1 MPTTNNFIGLRS
13 YSDHTVGTIHLK
25 RDENPE
31 TTLTFGVEVECEPKR
46 GNGGT
51 VTGGRENA
59 MRLVHDIVG
68 DNIYFK
74 ADGSL
79 RGMDAVEVISEP
91 CSLAYHMYQMRWKH
105 VMKTL
110 VKLGYRSHDSEN
122 CGFHI
127 HVGREQLGRT
137 DDERIEVIRKLK
149 VYLALHW
156 SDVLKFTRRRDH
168 EIHWCQPERYG
179 SWLFSDEVCTDEWVE
194 NVEYW
199 VPYENDHGGRYRALN
214 CDTRNPTIEFRI
226 FKGTLKRDTFV
237 ASLQWVNELVK
248 WAQRASWDDVRHSTF
263 MTPFSHTE
271 YEELRAYLVT
281 RGLAPAEY
289 LGTLRRA
296 PDFRGTDGVAPAVA

>member
-1 MPTTNNFIGLRS
+1 MPNIGLSQYTDYRTR
-13 YSDHTVGTIHLK
+13 TVHIK

-31 TTLTFGVEVECEPKR
+31 TTLLLGTEVECEPKR
-46 GNGGT
+46 GNGGV

-59 MRLVHDIVG
+59 MRLIHDIVG

-74 ADGSL
+74 SDASL
-79 RGMDAVEVISEP
+79 RGQDAIEVISEP

-122 CGFHI
+122 CGFHV
-127 HVGREQLGRT
+127 HVGRAQLAPSMEGRY
-137 DDERIEVIRKLK
+137 EVIRKLK

-156 SDVLKFTRRRDH
+156 SEVLKFTRRRDH
-168 EIHWCQPERYG
+168 EIHWCAPERYG
-179 SWLFSDEVCTDEWVE
+179 AWLYDTECALPDWLEHVNDAVSIG
-194 NVEYW
+194 
-199 VPYENDHGGRYRALN
+199 NDHGGRYRALN
-214 CDTRNPTIEFRI
+214 CDVDRATIEFRI
-226 FKGTLKRDTFV
+226 FKGTLKRDTYI
-237 ASLQWVNELVK
+237 ATLQWVSELVK
-248 WAQRASWDDVRHSTF
+248 WAQRTDWDDVRHSTF
-263 MTPFSHTE
+263 MTPFTHTE